1 MVFQSLVE
9 NTVSIDNIND
19 IDKLKRINKA
29 LMTRVEKSM
38 DQHGNAFSMFQTA
51 INLEGQ
57 VKRRTDELTIAL
69 RGLERIN
76 SELEVAK
83 EASEI
88 ANRSKTRF
96 LAAASHDVL
105 QPLNAAILSL
115 SVLSDLQETKLGTGL
130 ALQVERS
137 LETMNE
143 LLKTLLDISKLD
155 AGVVKPRLEAIPLS
169 SLFHDLLS
177 DFQPVANEK
186 GLDLRFKYSET
197 NILSDRTMLRR
208 ILQNLISNGIR
219 YTKNGGVLVGVR
231 QRKNFVFIDVVD
243 TGNGIPKSQQTEI
256 FEEFHRG
263 ELPSGHDR
271 DAESGLGLGLSIVR
285 RMVDSLAH
293 DLELNST
300 SKKGTRFRL
309 KIPTAKVPIN
319 IKEEQL
325 QPALTGYSNLKDVKI
340 LLVENDLAGIQASVS
355 LFESWG
361 CQLKI
366 ATNVDDTISTLR
378 ESKWVPDILIA
389 DFHLDHGDLGS
400 DAVSHARKLTNEN
413 IPAIIITAD
422 PTKALEQKIK
432 NLKME
437 LMYKPLKPAH
447 LRALISYLFDKNK
460 HK

>member
-1 MVFQSLVE
+1 M
-9 NTVSIDNIND
+9 SINNIND
-19 IDKLKRINKA
+19 VDKLKSINKA
-29 LMTRVEKSM
+29 LMTRVERSM

-76 SELEVAK
+76 SELEIAK

-115 SVLSDLQETKLGTGL
+115 SVLSDLQETKLGENL

-155 AGVVKPRLEAIPLS
+155 AGVVKPRLEAIQLS
-169 SLFHDLLS
+169 GLFNDLLS
-177 DFQPVANEK
+177 DFHPVANEK
-186 GLDLRFKYSET
+186 GLDLRFKYNDT
-197 NILSDRTMLRR
+197 HVLSDRTMLRR

-219 YTKNGGVLVGVR
+219 YTKTGGVLVGVR

-243 TGNGIPKSQQTEI
+243 TGNGIPKSQQSLI

-309 KIPTAKVPIN
+309 KIPTAKASLKFN
-319 IKEEQL
+319 EEQL
-325 QPALTGYSNLKDVKI
+325 KPALVGFSNLKGVKI
-340 LLVENDLAGIQASVS
+340 LLIENDLAGIQASIS

-366 ATNVDDTISTLR
+366 ATTVESTISKLR
-378 ESKWVPDILIA
+378 ESEWVPDILIA
-389 DFHLDHGDLGS
+389 DLHLDHGDLGS
-400 DAVSHARKLTNEN
+400 DAVTHARDLTNVN

-432 NLKME
+432 KLKME
-437 LMYKPLKPAH
+437 LMYKPLKPAQ
-447 LRALISYLFDKNK
+447 LRALISYLLNK
-460 HK
+460 KTT